1 VSLPGDGRGPTD
13 AWTGR
18 SRSDRAVDA
27 GGKTAY
33 CRGMSPSIADLTL
46 AQLKRLVAVKEQIAS
61 LETELAR
68 ILGAVAEEES
78 TPMPTVRKRRLSA
91 KGRAAIAAAA
101 RARWAKARAAKAPK
115 SPAKP
120 KRTMSAAAR
129 KRMAQVAKARAAG
142 RKTLAAK

>member
-1 VSLPGDGRGPTD
+1 
-13 AWTGR
+13 
-18 SRSDRAVDA
+18 
-27 GGKTAY
+27 
-33 CRGMSPSIADLTL
+33 MSPSIADLTL
-46 AQLKRLVAVKEQIAS
+46 PQLRHLVAIKEQIAL
-61 LETELAR
+61 LETELAA
-68 ILGAVAEEES
+68 ILGAVPVKAAG
-78 TPMPTVRKRRLSA
+78 PKPAVRKRRLSA

-129 KRMAQVAKARAAG
+129 KLLAKAAKARWAKAKASG